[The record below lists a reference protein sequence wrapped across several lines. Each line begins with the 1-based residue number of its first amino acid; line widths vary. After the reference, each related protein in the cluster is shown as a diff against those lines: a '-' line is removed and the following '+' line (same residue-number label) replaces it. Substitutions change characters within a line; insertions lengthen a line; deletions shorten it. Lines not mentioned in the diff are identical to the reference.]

1 MRKGNHRRA
10 RIVGTSLAAAVLL
23 WGAGALRA
31 GPITDE
37 DIERAVRS
45 LPQITDADVERAV
58 GRPARP
64 VRGSRGAGERR
75 VAPNLDALPQPTL
88 GAGFDIGAV
97 TKGLGADADAI
108 GSIRRAVSNEP
119 GLLVFVSFAM
129 PEGSLRRLVEQAE
142 KARATL
148 VLRGPT
154 NSSVKETVV
163 AVQRLIGKRKVA
175 FQLDP
180 EAFDRYGVEVAP
192 TFVVTKGSD
201 GRAAQA
207 SCRDES
213 CGSAERFVRVSGD
226 VSIDYAL
233 EFMERNAGG
242 MREEVGLLLRRVR
255 GS

>member
-1 MRKGNHRRA
+1 M
-10 RIVGTSLAAAVLL
+10 
-23 WGAGALRA
+23 
-31 GPITDE
+31 
-37 DIERAVRS
+37 
-45 LPQITDADVERAV
+45 
-58 GRPARP
+58 
-64 VRGSRGAGERR
+64 RR
-75 VAPNLDALPQPTL
+75 VGPNLDALPQPAL
-88 GAGFDIGAV
+88 GARSDIGAV

-108 GSIRRAVSNEP
+108 ASIRRAVSNEP
-119 GLLVFVSFAM
+119 VLLVFVSFGM
-129 PEGSLRRLVEQAE
+129 PDGSLRRLVEQAE
-142 KARATL
+142 KAGATL

-154 NSSVKETVV
+154 KSSVKETVF

-201 GRAAQA
+201 GSGAQA
-207 SCRDES
+207 PCRGES
-213 CGSAERFVRVSGD
+213 CGTGERFIRVSGD

-242 MREEVGLLLRRVR
+242 MTEEVRLLLRRVR